1 MKKCFMKNYL
11 LKTMI
16 DVLEIFVGL
25 LADQFFFKFGGQPL
39 VVAHNLERSLKQI
52 FILLPESTFR

>member
-1 MKKCFMKNYL
+1 
-11 LKTMI
+11 MI